1 MKRTNKLIVALCIIL
16 TIISLSVVSFADGE
30 ATSTGTAGDLLEQ
43 LNTDQTVTIG
53 GLNTFANNII
63 GVVRT
68 AGVVVAVVILLVLGI
83 KYMMG
88 SAEEKADY
96 KKSMIPYIVG
106 AILIFA
112 STTIVGIVYDMAN
125 SLNSKS
131 GTEGP

>member
-1 MKRTNKLIVALCIIL
+1 MKKTNKIIVALCIIL
-16 TIISLSVVSFADGE
+16 TILTICVSSFATGE
-30 ATSTGTAGDLLEQ
+30 LKPTDITGTGISDERLTGIKDLG
-43 LNTDQTVTIG
+43 NVIVS
-53 GLNTFANNII
+53 
-63 GVVRT
+63 VVRT
-68 AGVVVAVVILLVLGI
+68 VGVIVAVVILLVLGI

-125 SLNSKS
+125 ALNEK
-131 GTEGP
+131 G